1 MKVRAYAK
9 TVGIASAACLLGA
22 CATQPEVLS
31 NEFRPISPILPA
43 AIDGEPGT
51 IYDSYN
57 RFTLFADQRA
67 RNIGDILTIELV
79 EQTQAS
85 KSASTGTS
93 RTAAVDTGNPVVLGR
108 TITQDGLPVLSSSVD
123 ANQSFEGA
131 GSSSQSNQLLGDI
144 TVTVA
149 DVLANGNL
157 VVRGE
162 KWLTLN
168 QGEEYIQV
176 SGIVR
181 PSDIRPDNSVES
193 LRLADARIAYS
204 GQGHVANSNRPGWL
218 SRFFTSVI
226 WPF

>member
-1 MKVRAYAK
+1 MRGSPGPFGVAAAIGLAEARAAAESGVR
-9 TVGIASAACLLGA
+9 GSPPASARAARTVIIAAAPPAGA
-22 CATQPEVLS
+22 RSA
-31 NEFRPISPILPA
+31 
-43 AIDGEPGT
+43 
-51 IYDSYN
+51 
-57 RFTLFADQRA
+57 
-67 RNIGDILTIELV
+67 V
-79 EQTQAS
+79 EKAS